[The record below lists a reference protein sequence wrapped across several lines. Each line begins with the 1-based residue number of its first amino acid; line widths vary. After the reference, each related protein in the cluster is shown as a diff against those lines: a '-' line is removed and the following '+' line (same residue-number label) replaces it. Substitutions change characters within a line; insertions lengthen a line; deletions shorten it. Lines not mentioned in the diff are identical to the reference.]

1 MPGALHSLESPTQ
14 SYLQA
19 CSRVSEC
26 RTPVMGLSLHTLH
39 PGIHLWEV
47 DTCTQAGQYLE
58 LRMGWGFLGR

>member
-1 MPGALHSLESPTQ
+1 
-14 SYLQA
+14 
-19 CSRVSEC
+19 
-26 RTPVMGLSLHTLH
+26 MGLSLHTLH